1 MWLNGLAKDLACF
14 RFVKA
19 MTKSVQN
26 KLGDQKNMTLAQR
39 RRRYL
44 GGFQTFF
51 FEGQR
56 LSVVVIFEKTK
67 SQ

>member
-19 MTKSVQN
+19 MTKSVHK

-39 RRRYL
+39 RM
-44 GGFQTFF
+44 
-51 FEGQR
+51 
-56 LSVVVIFEKTK
+56 
-67 SQ
+67 